1 MMNTNAGKVTKR
13 EYFEILKEMVET
25 SERADA
31 EELIGFIDHEL
42 ELLTAKADKAK
53 ERAAKSKEKGDE
65 LRGII
70 FNVLTTNYQTVDAIT
85 AQIEVEDITRAKV
98 VSRLSQLVKFGQAEK
113 EQVKDE
119 TGRKVMAYKLV

>member
-25 SERADA
+25 SERADT

-70 FNVLTTNYQTVDAIT
+70 FNVLTTSYQTVDAIT